1 MAASASAD
9 KERTF
14 AGRANGANA
23 ASRPEQTFF
32 EDPALDRAMG
42 VVMALATEVWVLR
55 DRMAAIEARL
65 ADAGIVDLEML
76 DAEPGDEER
85 AARAA
90 ERDAFVQH
98 LMESLLGE
106 QLSKGAR

>member
-1 MAASASAD
+1 MSANTSSSPGGAAP
-9 KERTF
+9 
-14 AGRANGANA
+14 
-23 ASRPEQTFF
+23 RPEQGFF

-42 VVMALATEVWVLR
+42 VIMALATEVWVLR
-55 DRMAAIEARL
+55 DRLAAVEERL
-65 ADAGIVDLEML
+65 AAQGLLAADEL
-76 DAEPGDEER
+76 DAEPDDAER
-85 AARAA
+85 ARRAG

>member
-1 MAASASAD
+1 MAGTASPRRNTTSP
-9 KERTF
+9 
-14 AGRANGANA
+14 
-23 ASRPEQTFF
+23 RPEQTFF

-42 VVMALATEVWVLR
+42 VIFALATEVWVLR
-55 DRMAAIEARL
+55 DRLAAVEEQL
-65 ADAGIVDLEML
+65 AAQGVLDPADLE
-76 DAEPGDEER
+76 AEPDEAER
-85 AARAA
+85 ARRAA